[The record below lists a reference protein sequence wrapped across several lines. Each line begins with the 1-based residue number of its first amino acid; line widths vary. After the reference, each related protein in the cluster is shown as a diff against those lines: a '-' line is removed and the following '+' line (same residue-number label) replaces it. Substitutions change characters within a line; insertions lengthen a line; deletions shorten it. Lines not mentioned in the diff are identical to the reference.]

1 MKRLERVKAPEFR
14 IYYTSFSTP
23 IGRIYL
29 AATQKAIF
37 RVSWGYRSAR
47 EFVKELPMIA
57 MPQKHRQNSPHPSL
71 FPFKGKR
78 IKVKGLNFAAAVIK
92 DDAYFTSLKNDM
104 LKYFSGEP
112 VSFKKYVIFMDG
124 TDFQKKTWKVL
135 SDIPYGKVLTYKQ
148 VAEKIG
154 KPKAYRAVGGAC
166 GANEL
171 PIIIPCHR
179 VMASSGGLGGF
190 SGGLALK
197 IQMLKLEGVK
207 VK

>member
-1 MKRLERVKAPEFR
+1 
-14 IYYTSFSTP
+14 
-23 IGRIYL
+23 
-29 AATQKAIF
+29 
-37 RVSWGYRSAR
+37 
-47 EFVKELPMIA
+47 MIA
-57 MPQKHRQNSPHPSL
+57 LPQKHRQNPTYPSL
-71 FPFKGKR
+71 SSFKGGR
-78 IKVKGLNFAAAVIK
+78 IKVRGLNFAAAVIK

-112 VSFKKYVIFMDG
+112 VSFKKYAIFLDG
-124 TDFQKKTWKVL
+124 TDFQKKAWKVL

-154 KPKAYRAVGGAC
+154 KPKASRAVGGAC

-179 VMASSGGLGGF
+179 VIASSGGLGGF

-197 IQMLKLEGVK
+197 RQLLKLEGVK
-207 VK
+207 IK

>member
-29 AATQKAIF
+29 AATQKGLWRAAWECGSEKEFIKEVRSQKTEVRSIVKNTARFTAI
-37 RVSWGYRSAR
+37 
-47 EFVKELPMIA
+47 
-57 MPQKHRQNSPHPSL
+57 
-71 FPFKGKR
+71 
-78 IKVKGLNFAAAVIK
+78 
-92 DDAYFTSLKNDM
+92 KNDM

-112 VSFKKYVIFMDG
+112 VSFKKYVIFLDG

-190 SGGLALK
+190 SGGLGLK
-197 IQMLKLEGVK
+197 RQLLKLEGVK
-207 VK
+207 IK